1 MNSINTSFD
10 ELLKRACA
18 GEDEAIGELIDL
30 HRPYLR
36 ILALRG
42 LDSRVAVRVSAS
54 DIVQQTCLSLVQKIG
69 QFNGGNKA
77 EFVAWLRTIHENNIR
92 NAIRHV
98 SAKKRAVRREDPE
111 GPDRLDAQPDLGGD
125 ISPSARLM
133 LGEDFLRLATALQE
147 LPEDQHEAVRLRFI
161 EGWSLARIAERM
173 DRTFDSVAG
182 LVKRGLINLRNRL
195 DETQNH

>member
-1 MNSINTSFD
+1 MDSTNTFRD
-10 ELLKRACA
+10 LLKRASA
-18 GEDEAIGELIDL
+18 GEDEAIGELIDS

-36 ILALRG
+36 VLALRG
-42 LDSRVAVRVSAS
+42 LDSRIAVRVSAS
-54 DIVQQTCLSLVQKIG
+54 DIVQQTCLSVFKRID
-69 QFNGGNKA
+69 QFKGEDKT

-98 SAKKRAVRREDPE
+98 SAKKRAVRREDPT
-111 GPDRLDAQPDLGGD
+111 GHDQVDMQPDIGGD

-133 LGEDFLRLATALQE
+133 LGEDFLRLAAALQE

-161 EGWSLARIAERM
+161 EGWTLARIAERM

-182 LVKRGLINLRNRL
+182 LVKRGLINLRKRL
-195 DETQNH
+195 DADA

>member
-1 MNSINTSFD
+1 MDSINTSFG
-10 ELLKRACA
+10 ELLERACA
-18 GEDEAIGELIDL
+18 GDADAIGKLIDR

-42 LDSRVAVRVSAS
+42 LDSRVAVRTSAS
-54 DIVQQTCLSLVQKIG
+54 DIVQQTCLSVVKRISQFSGDG
-69 QFNGGNKA
+69 QA

-98 SAKKRAVRREDPE
+98 RAKKRAIRREDPE
-111 GPDRLDAQPDLGGD
+111 GHDQIVDQPNRGD

-133 LGEDFLRLATALQE
+133 LGEDFLRLAAALQE
-147 LPEDQHEAVRLRFI
+147 LPDDQYEAVRLRYI
-161 EGWSLARIAERM
+161 EGWTLARIAERM

-182 LVKRGLINLRNRL
+182 LVKRGLINLRTRL
-195 DETQNH
+195 NENE